1 MLRIVRSALYL
12 VTLTLIASCGG
23 GGGGS
28 PSASGPSTTSISGVA
43 LDGYLYNASVF
54 LDLNGN
60 GQFDAG
66 EPSATTNSSG
76 GYTLNATQDQ
86 LNSHSVIVFAQ
97 AGVTIDQ
104 DTPNTPITSAMTL
117 IAPAGAPTVVS
128 PITTHVAAK
137 MASGLTLDQA
147 KAATQSELGI
157 SASEVLSDFL
167 SVSGSGSDVHKVA
180 TAIAEVLKTVESSSS
195 SSTTVAAK
203 LNAIGSQVGSQVTNN
218 ISAIKQASSAEE
230 AKQIFQNVNQ
240 SSNIYTVGG
249 TISGLRASG
258 LVLTNGLSNVRPS
271 SSATSFTF
279 PLKQAANS
287 SYSVSVS
294 TNPEGQT
301 CTVSNG
307 SGTIT
312 TSSITNVSV
321 TCQQTPGQLSGTISG
336 LTTSGLK
343 LTNGSEEIT
352 ISSGA
357 TTFAFS
363 NRVAAGS
370 SYSASVSAQPTGKT
384 CSISNAT
391 GTMTSS
397 GVNNVQVTC
406 ANLAYTLG
414 GSISGLSTSG
424 LRLKNGSETIDISS
438 SSTSYVFPTSVA
450 YGGSYQIEV
459 ARQPTGQTCSISS
472 GSGHMGTSNVTSVN
486 LSCSTNTYSISG
498 TITGVTKS
506 GITLT
511 LGNETLQIQP
521 NATSFQFSNKI
532 AYGSNFVVSSNN
544 TPSGFSC
551 SMQNSS
557 GVVTTDVTNIKLSCT
572 YIPNI
577 YVFNTYGT
585 YVSDHPNDL
594 VAIAY
599 KVRTVKSTPLPED
612 WDMIAVN
619 YSGPPFSSSNF
630 GFPATLKV
638 GDKIIVWN
646 TEADKNLSNIAT
658 QLLTW
663 EATPSS
669 PDPQSTIFTFTPGVN
684 TQLAAPFDSQIK
696 VSESNSYPMLNNS
709 ATTSFYVIELKKPL
723 FQLLLTFNTRYYG
736 GNWGW
741 SSNTYSLSVEEP

>member
-12 VTLTLIASCGG
+12 VTLTFIASCGGGG

-86 LNSHSVIVFAQ
+86 LNSHSVVVFAQ

-104 DTPNTPITSAMTL
+104 DTPNTPISSAMTL

-195 SSTTVAAK
+195 NSTTVAAK
-203 LNAIGSQVGSQVTNN
+203 LAAIGSQVGAQVTTNLA
-218 ISAIKQASSAEE
+218 AIKQASSAEE

-240 SSNIYTVGG
+240 ASNIYNVGG
-249 TISGLRASG
+249 SISGLRASG

-307 SGTIT
+307 SGTIS

-391 GTMTSS
+391 GTMNSS

-424 LRLKNGSETIDISS
+424 LRLKNGSETLDISS
-438 SSTSYVFPTSVA
+438 SSINYVFQTSVA
-450 YGGSYQIEV
+450 YGGSYQIEI

-472 GSGHMGTSNVTSVN
+472 GSGSMGTANVTAAN
-486 LSCSTNTYSISG
+486 LSCSTNTYSVG
-498 TITGVTKS
+498 GAITGLTKA
-506 GITLT
+506 GLRITN
-511 LGNETLQIQP
+511 GSETIQISANSTSYQFA
-521 NATSFQFSNKI
+521 NKLAHGTNLNVVATNS
-532 AYGSNFVVSSNN
+532 
-544 TPSGFSC
+544 PEGFSC
-551 SMQNSS
+551 VIQNSS
-557 GVVTTDVTNIKLSCT
+557 VSALSNNISNANVNCSYIPLT
-572 YIPNI
+572 YIFPI
-577 YVFNTYGT
+577 
-585 YVSDHPNDL
+585 NDTSTSTSH

-599 KVRTVKSTPLPED
+599 KVRTFNTTPLPID
-612 WDMIAVN
+612 WDTVGIN
-619 YSGPPFSSSNF
+619 YELSSPYSSYNF
-630 GFPATLKV
+630 GFPLDIKV
-638 GDKIIVWN
+638 GDKIIVWS
-646 TEADKNLSNIAT
+646 TSDVYTGIT
-658 QLLTW
+658 
-663 EATPSS
+663 SS
-669 PDPQSTIFTFTPGVN
+669 IGISPEGQKLFRFQSGQTTTIPDEYK
-684 TQLAAPFDSQIK
+684 DYIK
-696 VSESNSYPMLNNS
+696 VYESTDYPMLNNS
-709 ATTSFYVIELKKPL
+709 ATAGFYVLEFKKPADFFWL
-723 FQLLLTFNTRYYG
+723 ASTSMYYG
-736 GNWGW
+736 GSWYDNNG
-741 SSNTYSLSVEEP
+741 SNFLRGGGVFSGRVTDP